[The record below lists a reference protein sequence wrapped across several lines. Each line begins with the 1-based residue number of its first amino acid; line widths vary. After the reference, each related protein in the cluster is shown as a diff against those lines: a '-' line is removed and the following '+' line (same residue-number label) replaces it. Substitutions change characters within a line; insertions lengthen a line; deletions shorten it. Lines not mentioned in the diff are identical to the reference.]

1 MTRREGEPY
10 GAPVA
15 SGTAPRLRPMRPGEA
30 TARGAFWRSATP
42 PLLAAMLASGL
53 LIVNFGSRLSFLLD
67 DWTYILYRRDFSID
81 AFLDPGNEHFV
92 GGPVAAY
99 KLLLATFG
107 MGSTLPYS
115 LLTTAIFLIGAWFFF
130 VWVRR
135 RIGQWPALIATLPV
149 LFLGAAFD
157 DFLWFISAISFLTS
171 MTFGLG
177 MLLALD
183 RRDRLGDRLACVALI
198 GSMLFASLWLAF
210 AVGAAV
216 DVVLRRGDRDWR
228 RRAYIVV
235 VPVVLYAFWWLGWG
249 HTAESAISLHNL
261 AATPLYVFDAFA
273 AAIAALLGLATPVE
287 GIASPSGL
295 DWGRP
300 LAVLLGGLAIWRLYR
315 LERVPRSL
323 WVVLAITLTFWI
335 LGGLDLKSGRSAW
348 VSRYQYPS
356 VGLMLLVAVEL
367 LRGLKLERRFAIP
380 ALVVVVAAVGSN
392 ILFLEESYE
401 SYLRTSR
408 IERADLAAVEIAQ
421 DTVEPDLVLGEDIAG
436 TGYVPVEA
444 GAYLS
449 ARDAFGSP
457 AFSESELREAPE
469 EARIPADK
477 VLAAALGIELVSA
490 SGALGMRSDCRTV
503 RTGQEGAATVE
514 LPLGGA
520 LLRAHG
526 EPLEVDL
533 GRFSKGFPVELGSL
547 RAHGWSDLSIPRDS
561 SQRPWRAQL
570 SGSGAVTVCSRT
582 GDA

>member
-1 MTRREGEPY
+1 MQ
-10 GAPVA
+10 A
-15 SGTAPRLRPMRPGEA
+15 GEA
-30 TARGAFWRSATP
+30 TVRGRFWRSATP
-42 PLLAAMLASGL
+42 FVLTAMLASGL

-67 DWTYILYRRDFSID
+67 DWTYILYRRDFSVD

-177 MLLALD
+177 MLLAFD

-210 AVGAAV
+210 AVGAAL
-216 DVVLRRGDRDWR
+216 DIVLRRKERAWL
-228 RRAYIVV
+228 RRAYVVV
-235 VPVVLYAFWWLGWG
+235 VPVALYAIWWLGWG
-249 HTAESAISLHNL
+249 HTAESAISFHNL
-261 AATPLYVFDAFA
+261 ATTPLYVFDAFA
-273 AAIAALLGLATPVE
+273 AAIAALFGLATPVE

-300 LAVLLGGLAIWRLYR
+300 LAILFGGLAIWRLYR
-315 LERVPRSL
+315 LERIPRSL
-323 WVVLAITLTFWI
+323 WVVLAIILTFWI

-367 LRGLKLERRFAIP
+367 LRGVKLERRLLLP
-380 ALVVVVAAVGSN
+380 ALAVVIAAVASN
-392 ILFLEESYE
+392 FLFLEESYE
-401 SYLRTSR
+401 SYKRTSQ
-408 IERADLAAVEIAQ
+408 IERADLGAVEIAR
-421 DTVEPDLVLGEDIAG
+421 DTVDPGFVLSEDIAG

-457 AFSESELREAPE
+457 AFSEPELASAPA

-477 VLAAALGIELVSA
+477 VLAAALGVKLRPA
-490 SGALGMRSDCRTV
+490 TAPRSRAGCRTV
-503 RTGQEGAATVE
+503 RLDPAEATTVV
-514 LPLGGA
+514 LPAGGA
-520 LLRAHG
+520 LLRADAG
-526 EPLEVDL
+526 PVKVDL
-533 GRFSKGFPVELGSL
+533 GRFANTFPVELGSL
-547 RAHGWSDLSIPRDS
+547 AGHRWSELAIPTDRS
-561 SQRPWRAQL
+561 RRPWRAQL
-570 SGSGAVTVCSRT
+570 GGSGSAIVCAVA
-582 GDA
+582 GNA